1 MSHDAARS
9 TPHAAVVFHP
19 GKADVD
25 RLRRLVS
32 AHELAARWAPT
43 RWYSTRS
50 ADSGREA
57 AQNARRDAPA
67 VVLVAGGDGTVCA
80 AAEVLQGTGIPVALI
95 PAGTGNLLARELGIA
110 LGDPDAAVAVAFS
123 GYERRI
129 DVAVA
134 DLRSVGGEWSSHTFV
149 VMAGIGLDA
158 DMAAN
163 TNALAKKHLG
173 WLAYVAPIAR
183 SVLANRLFRI
193 EYRIDGS
200 RARSARA
207 HTVIVGNCGTLAGNM
222 LLIPRASIDDGF
234 LDVVMMRPRGRL
246 GWAGIGSRLTLQG
259 AARRS
264 RFTRRILAWAPE
276 LHSLAYARGRVFEA
290 TFEVPRVVQLD
301 GDSFG
306 HVSAARITVR
316 PGALLIRV
324 RKPDPETAPVSG
336 AASRALPDDP
346 EHEGPDGQH
355 DADDS

>member
-1 MSHDAARS
+1 MTRRHGAPAKRCRRDSVSRDTGRS
-9 TPHAAVVFHP
+9 APHAAVVFHP
-19 GKADVD
+19 GKAEVE
-25 RLRRLVS
+25 RLRSVVG
-32 AHELAARWAPT
+32 AHEIAAGWATT
-43 RWYSTRS
+43 RWYSTQ
-50 ADSGREA
+50 AEDSGREA
-57 AQNARRDAPA
+57 AQDALHDGPA
-67 VVLVAGGDGTVCA
+67 VVLVAGGDGTVRA
-80 AAEVLQGTGIPVALI
+80 AAEILQGTGVPVSLI
-95 PAGTGNLLARELGIA
+95 PAGTGNLLARDLGVS
-110 LGDPDAAVAVAFS
+110 LTDLDTAVSAAFS

-134 DLRSVGGEWSSHTFV
+134 DLRDSDGEWSSHTFV

-173 WLAYVAPIAR
+173 WLAYVSPIAR
-183 SVLANRLFRI
+183 SVLAHRLFHI
-193 EYRIDGS
+193 DYRIDGS

-222 LLIPRASIDDGF
+222 LLIPRATIDDGF

-264 RFTRRILAWAPE
+264 RFTRRILEQIPE
-276 LHSLAYARGRVFEA
+276 LHSLVYAQGRVFDA

-306 HVSAARITVR
+306 HVDAARITIR
-316 PGALLIRV
+316 PGALVI
-324 RKPDPETAPVSG
+324 KAQQPDPGLA
-336 AASRALPDDP
+336 
-346 EHEGPDGQH
+346 
-355 DADDS
+355 

>member
-1 MSHDAARS
+1 MERNA
-9 TPHAAVVFHP
+9 PHAAVVFHP
-19 GKADVD
+19 GKADVE
-25 RLRRLVS
+25 RLRRIVA
-32 AHELAARWAPT
+32 AHGGAAGWAPT
-43 RWYSTRS
+43 RWYPTQ
-50 ADSGREA
+50 AEDSGRGA
-57 AQNARRDAPA
+57 AQDAVDDKPA
-67 VVLVAGGDGTVCA
+67 VVLVAGGDGTVRA
-80 AAEVLQGTGIPVALI
+80 AAEVLQGTGVPVALI
-95 PAGTGNLLARELGIA
+95 PAGTGNLLARELGIT
-110 LGDPDAAVAVAFS
+110 LGDVDAAVAVAFS

-134 DLRSVGGEWSSHTFV
+134 DLRGADREWSSHTFV

-173 WLAYVAPIAR
+173 WLAYVTPIAR
-183 SVLANRLFRI
+183 SVLANRLFRV

-222 LLIPRASIDDGF
+222 LLIPRAAIDDGL
-234 LDVVMMRPRGRL
+234 LDVVMMRPRGRI

-264 RFTRRILAWAPE
+264 RFTRSIVARIPE
-276 LHSLAYARGRVFEA
+276 LHSLAYAQGRVFDASFEA
-290 TFEVPRVVQLD
+290 PRVVQLD

-306 HVSAARITVR
+306 QVDAARITVR

-324 RKPDPETAPVSG
+324 HQPQPEAALKSGTAARSLSDE
-336 AASRALPDDP
+336 AED
-346 EHEGPDGQH
+346 EGPEGQH
-355 DADDS
+355 HADDS

>member
-1 MSHDAARS
+1 
-9 TPHAAVVFHP
+9 
-19 GKADVD
+19 VD
-25 RLRRLVS
+25 
-32 AHELAARWAPT
+32 
-43 RWYSTRS
+43 
-50 ADSGREA
+50 DK
-57 AQNARRDAPA
+57 PA
-67 VVLVAGGDGTVCA
+67 VVLVAGGDGTVRA
-80 AAEVLQGTGIPVALI
+80 AAGVLQGTGVPIALI
-95 PAGTGNLLARELGIA
+95 PAGTGNLLARELGVA
-110 LGDPDAAVAVAFS
+110 LADLDTAVSAAFS
-123 GYERRI
+123 GCERRI

-134 DLRSVGGEWSSHTFV
+134 DLSDSDGEWTSHAFV

-163 TNALAKKHLG
+163 TNARAKKHLG
-173 WLAYVAPIAR
+173 WLAYVSPIAR
-183 SVLANRLFRI
+183 SVFANRLFRI
-193 EYRIDGS
+193 DYRIDGS
-200 RARSARA
+200 RSRTERA

-264 RFTRRILAWAPE
+264 RFTRRILARAPE

-324 RKPDPETAPVSG
+324 RKRDPETAPVSG
-336 AASRALPDDP
+336 AAPRTLSDDP